1 MIETKLPAAGKPK
14 IQKVEVYWHTVTYKT
29 VLIYGSILLAIIFGA
44 VYLVFPQAS
53 GSVMQ
58 RISAKIM
65 EPSAPAAAPV
75 AREARF
81 VNLDGKVQVKKVNSV
96 QWANADYQ
104 STLDKGDLIQTGSEG
119 VARIAFSDGT
129 TYTVKGDTLVTV
141 EENAVDSDRSTRVGM
156 HIQAGQ
162 VDLATPSW
170 NVPGSKAD
178 ISFANAVA
186 SLREN
191 SRAEVRSDPT
201 TQEQQITVNAGSA
214 EMKRGGE
221 SVSVNQWERVT
232 FPTTGGGFTKE
243 QVLAPPE
250 LITPINLQ
258 PIIVADP
265 KKDAIH
271 FSWKDA
277 PTAKAYVLQISK
289 SSLFNHVLLER
300 HTADTSLDIAGLDPG
315 DYFWKVRAVDAK
327 DAVSDLS
334 DPYKFTLVT
343 QGKEQDM
350 LLEVDSTELHGN
362 LVEVSGRTEPGAT
375 LIINGEKV
383 ADVRADGTFHY
394 FTPPMTRGSQN
405 IVITGQN
412 RRGGT
417 AIKRVSIVI
426 P

>member
-1 MIETKLPAAGKPK
+1 MIETKIPASAKPK

-29 VLIYGSILLAIIFGA
+29 VIIWVLIFISIILGATYLIFPG
-44 VYLVFPQAS
+44 AS
-53 GSVMQ
+53 GSVLG
-58 RISAKIM
+58 KIADTLTR
-65 EPSAPAAAPV
+65 PSAPTSSPTAGK
-75 AREARF
+75 ARF

-104 STLDKGDLIQTGSEG
+104 LTLDKGDLIQTGSEG
-119 VARIAFSDGT
+119 VARLQFGDGT

-141 EENAVDSDRSTRVGM
+141 EENLIESDHATRVGV

-162 VDLATPSW
+162 VDLATPTW

-178 ISFANAVA
+178 ISFENAVA

-191 SRAEVRSDPT
+191 TRAEVRSDPK
-201 TQEQQITVNAGSA
+201 TQQQQMTVSEGSA
-214 EMKRGGE
+214 DMKRGGE
-221 SVSVNQWERVT
+221 HTEIAQWERVT
-232 FPTTGGGFTKE
+232 FPTNGTISKE
-243 QVLAPPE
+243 QVLAPPA
-250 LITPINLQ
+250 LISPLNLS

-265 KKDAIH
+265 KHDPVH
-271 FSWKDA
+271 FEWKPVA
-277 PTAKAYVLQISK
+277 SAKTYLLQISK
-289 SSLFNHVLLER
+289 STLFSKVLYEKR
-300 HTADTSLDIAGLDPG
+300 TADTSLDITGLEPG

-327 DAVSDLS
+327 DATSDLS
-334 DPYKFTLVT
+334 DPYKFTLVA
-343 QGKEQDM
+343 QGKEQEM
-350 LLEVDSTELHGN
+350 MLEVDSTELHGS

-383 ADVRADGTFHY
+383 ADLRADGTFHY
-394 FTPPMTRGSQN
+394 FTPPMSKGSQT

>member
-1 MIETKLPAAGKPK
+1 M
-14 IQKVEVYWHTVTYKT
+14 YWHSVTYKT
-29 VLIYGSILLAIIFGA
+29 VVIWVLLLVAIILGA
-44 VYLVFPQAS
+44 TYLIFPGAS
-53 GSVMQ
+53 GSVLG
-58 RISAKIM
+58 KIANTLSR
-65 EPSAPAAAPV
+65 PDAPASAPTAKQ
-75 AREARF
+75 ARF

-104 STLDKGDLIQTGSEG
+104 LTLDKGDLIQTGSEG
-119 VARIAFSDGT
+119 VARLQFADGT

-141 EENAVDSDRSTRVGM
+141 EENSIDADRASRVGV

-162 VDLATPSW
+162 VDLATPTW

-178 ISFANAVA
+178 ISFENAVA

-191 SRAEVRSDPT
+191 SRAEVRSDPK
-201 TQEQQITVNAGSA
+201 TQQQQMTVNEGSA

-221 SVSVNQWERVT
+221 HVEVAQWERVT
-232 FPTTGGGFTKE
+232 FPTDGAITKE
-243 QVLAPPE
+243 QVLAPPA
-250 LITPINLQ
+250 LISPLNLQ
-258 PIIVADP
+258 PIIVENP
-265 KKDAIH
+265 KKDPIH
-271 FSWKDA
+271 FEWKA
-277 PTAKAYVLQISK
+277 VATAKAYLLQISK
-289 SSLFNHVLLER
+289 STLFSKVLYEKR
-300 HTADTSLDIAGLDPG
+300 TADTSLDITGLEPG

-327 DAVSDLS
+327 DATSDLS
-334 DPYKFTLVT
+334 DPYKFTLVA

-350 LLEVDSTELHGN
+350 LLEVDSTELHGSM
-362 LVEVSGRTEPGAT
+362 VEVSGRTEAGAT

-394 FTPPMTRGSQN
+394 FTSPMSKGSHT

>member
-1 MIETKLPAAGKPK
+1 MIDTKIAASGKPK

-29 VLIYGSILLAIIFGA
+29 VVILVLLFIAIVAGA
-44 VYLVFPQAS
+44 TYLVFPGAS
-53 GSVMQ
+53 GSVLN
-58 RISAKIM
+58 KIANTLTR
-65 EPSAPAAAPV
+65 PDAPATAPT
-75 AREARF
+75 AKQARF

-104 STLDKGDLIQTGSEG
+104 LTLDKGDLIQTGSEG
-119 VARIAFSDGT
+119 VARLQFADGT

-141 EENAVDSDRSTRVGM
+141 EENTIDADRASRVGV

-162 VDLATPSW
+162 VDLATPTW

-178 ISFANAVA
+178 ISFENAVA

-191 SRAEVRSDPT
+191 SRAEVRSDPK
-201 TQEQQITVNAGSA
+201 TQQQQMTVNEGSA
-214 EMKRGGE
+214 DMKRGGE
-221 SVSVNQWERVT
+221 HVEVAQWERVT
-232 FPTTGGGFTKE
+232 FPTNGAITKD
-243 QVLAPPE
+243 QVLAPPA
-250 LITPINLQ
+250 LTSPLNLQ

-265 KKDAIH
+265 KKDPIH
-271 FSWKDA
+271 FEWKPVA
-277 PTAKAYVLQISK
+277 TAKAYLLQISK
-289 SSLFNHVLLER
+289 STLFSKVLYEKR
-300 HTADTSLDIAGLDPG
+300 TADTSLDITGLEPG

-327 DAVSDLS
+327 DATSDLS
-334 DPYKFTLVT
+334 DPYKFTLVA

-350 LLEVDSTELHGN
+350 LLEVTSTELHGSM
-362 LVEVSGRTEPGAT
+362 VEVSGRTEAGAT

-383 ADVRADGTFHY
+383 ADLRADGTFHY
-394 FTPPMTRGSQN
+394 FTPPMTKGSQT

>member
-1 MIETKLPAAGKPK
+1 MPVQAKPK

-29 VLIYGSILLAIIFGA
+29 VIIFVSILLAVVLGGI
-44 VYLVFPQAS
+44 YLVFPGAS
-53 GSVMQ
+53 GSVLNKIAESLT
-58 RISAKIM
+58 RPSTPSTSPTAKQ
-65 EPSAPAAAPV
+65 
-75 AREARF
+75 ARF

-104 STLDKGDLIQTGSEG
+104 LTLDKGDLIQTGSEG
-119 VARIAFSDGT
+119 VARLQFADGT

-141 EENAVDSDRSTRVGM
+141 EENMIEQDRATRVGV

-162 VDLATPSW
+162 VDLATPTW

-178 ISFANAVA
+178 ISFENAVA

-191 SRAEVRSDPT
+191 SHAEVRSDPK
-201 TQEQQITVNAGSA
+201 TQEQQMTVNEGSA
-214 EMKRGGE
+214 ELKRGAE
-221 SVSVNQWERVT
+221 KVEVAQWERVT
-232 FPTTGGGFTKE
+232 FPTDGKITKE
-243 QVLAPPE
+243 QVLAPPD
-250 LITPINLQ
+250 LISPLNLQ
-258 PIIVADP
+258 PIIVADTKREP
-265 KKDAIH
+265 VH
-271 FSWKDA
+271 FEWKA
-277 PTAKAYVLQISK
+277 VATAKAYLLQISK
-289 SSLFNHVLLER
+289 STLFNKVLYEKR
-300 HTADTSLDIAGLDPG
+300 TADTSLDITGLEPG
-315 DYFWKVRAVDAK
+315 DYFWKVRAVDNK
-327 DAVSDLS
+327 DAMSDLS
-334 DPYKFTLVT
+334 DPYKFTLVV
-343 QGKEQDM
+343 QGKEQEM

-394 FTPPMTRGSQN
+394 FTSPMSKGSHA